1 MTALDE
7 IEGLRRQCI
16 EGTQR
21 HRAALIA
28 AGYLEADRP
37 HEDHPALRL
46 LASVHLR
53 PQRRQGKRDKV
64 VLCDLAPYRRPWR
77 AWPLPTWPERELEPR
92 TDPVTARELA
102 NRHKDYLDHSHALES
117 MQALSRVEE
126 LFKEGWE
133 EYRDSEPT

>member
-1 MTALDE
+1 MTTLDE
-7 IEGLRRQCI
+7 IEGIRRRCI
-16 EGTQR
+16 EGTQSY
-21 HRAALIA
+21 RAALIA
-28 AGYLEADRP
+28 AGYLPADRP
-37 HEDHPALRL
+37 HEAHPALRL

-77 AWPLPTWPERELEPR
+77 EWPLPTWPERELEPR

-102 NRHKDYLDHSHALES
+102 NRHEGYLENSYALQRL
-117 MQALSRVEE
+117 QAMDRVEE
-126 LFKEGWE
+126 LVEAAWN